1 MLAKESFMRSTWTLR
16 TDRLPFRL
24 YVAGLTLISVALS
37 FLSFSVT
44 RDTAT
49 LATFVVVFVALVGG
63 EYIGFPISGV
73 HHTLAAPAQIAAC
86 VLLPP
91 PGALTLSVLS
101 VLIIQLLRPPKRAW
115 DARAFNLAHTTID
128 VGASS
133 IAYAHVAHVGAAAA
147 ATDILTHPLATLLL
161 IATFLACDAPLL
173 HIGLWCLRRG
183 AYRVTLHILWEG
195 ILPEFAALPIGLLA
209 AILYQVTPPATL
221 FLVVPLILL
230 TIAFKASDR
239 YVHEQTARAAADVRA
254 EEQERRARLLEE
266 VARFGQAANLTD
278 TGALLAAIARAV
290 ATVSGATNV
299 EVRVAAHA
307 GAPAAFASSQ
317 AADAADGARMAP
329 SETHELTGGEHGPI
343 GAITLRGRPQ
353 ETDPTRDAVLAIL
366 LGQAALALANDAL
379 HRDAL
384 HRATTDALTKL
395 HNRAGGLAHLQRLIA
410 QARRS
415 GAALSLLQLDLDGF
429 KAINDTWGHEA
440 GDAALVAVAGA
451 LRAACRASDVPIRL
465 GGDEF
470 LVVLADT
477 DLTSGREVA
486 DRLCTALNPLR
497 FDYKGRT
504 LTVGA
509 SLGVVAWEVGMDD
522 DGLLRAADEAA
533 YAAKKQGKGRVA
545 TSADAHALVGVT
557 VPVREHRPIAGVAT

>member
-1 MLAKESFMRSTWTLR
+1 MAKESFMRLTWTPR
-16 TDRLPFRL
+16 ADRLPFRL
-24 YVAGLTLISVALS
+24 YVAGLSLIGVAL
-37 FLSFSVT
+37 FLFSFSAT

-49 LATFVVVFVALVGG
+49 LATFVVVSVALVGG
-63 EYIGFPISGV
+63 EYIGFPIAGV

-91 PGALTLSVLS
+91 SGALALSVLS
-101 VLIIQLLRPPKRAW
+101 VLIIHFLRPPKRAW
-115 DARAFNLAHTTID
+115 DVRAFNLAHTAIS
-128 VGASS
+128 VGASG
-133 IAYAHVAHVGAAAA
+133 IAYAHVARVGAAAA
-147 ATDILTHPLATLLL
+147 ATDTLTHPLATMLL
-161 IATFLACDAPLL
+161 IATFLACDGPLL
-173 HIGLWCLRRG
+173 HIGLWCLHRG

-209 AILYQVTPPATL
+209 AILYQVAPPATL

-239 YVHEQTARAAADVRA
+239 YVREQTARAAADMRA
-254 EEQERRARLLEE
+254 EEQKRRARLLEE
-266 VARFGQAANLTD
+266 VARFGQAASLTD
-278 TGALLAAIARAV
+278 TGALLTAIARAV
-290 ATVSGATNV
+290 ATVSGAASV

-307 GAPAAFASSQ
+307 GAPAASASSHV
-317 AADAADGARMAP
+317 ADAVNGTCMAP
-329 SETHELTGGEHGPI
+329 SETHELTSGEQGPVST
-343 GAITLRGRPQ
+343 ITLRGRPQ
-353 ETDPTRDAVLAIL
+353 KSDPTRDAVLAIL
-366 LGQAALALANDAL
+366 LGQVALALANDAL
-379 HRDAL
+379 HRDAI
-384 HRATTDALTKL
+384 HRATTDALTTL

-440 GDAALVAVAGA
+440 GDAALVAVASV
-451 LRAACRASDVPIRL
+451 LRATCRTSDVPIRL

-477 DLTSGREVA
+477 DLTAGREVA
-486 DRLCTALNPLR
+486 HRLCMALNPLR
-497 FDYKGRT
+497 FDYMSRT

-509 SLGVVAWEVGMDD
+509 SLGVVAWEVGMGDE
-522 DGLLRAADEAA
+522 GLLRAADEAA

-545 TSADAHALVGVT
+545 TSADALALVGVS
-557 VPVREHRPIAGVAT
+557 VSVRDRRPIADEAT

>member
-1 MLAKESFMRSTWTLR
+1 MRSTWILR
-16 TDRLPFRL
+16 ADRLSFRL
-24 YVAGLTLISVALS
+24 YVAGLTLIGIALFLFS
-37 FLSFSVT
+37 FFAT

-49 LATFVVVFVALVGG
+49 LTTFAVVSVVLVGG
-63 EYIGFPISGV
+63 EYIGFPIADV
-73 HHTLAAPAQIAAC
+73 YHTLAAPAQIAAC

-91 PGALTLSVLS
+91 PGALALSVLS
-101 VLIIQLLRPPKRAW
+101 VLIIQFLRPPKRAW
-115 DARAFNLAHTTID
+115 DVRAFNLAHTAIN
-128 VGASS
+128 VGASG
-133 IAYAHVAHVGAAAA
+133 IAYAHVARVGAASSVID
-147 ATDILTHPLATLLL
+147 TLTHPLATLLL
-161 IATFLACDAPLL
+161 IATFLVCDAPLL
-173 HIGLWCLRRG
+173 HIALWCLRRG
-183 AYRVTLHILWEG
+183 AYRVTLHTLWEDN
-195 ILPEFAALPIGLLA
+195 LPELAALPIGLLA
-209 AILYQVTPPATL
+209 AILYQVAPPATL
-221 FLVVPLILL
+221 LLVVPLILL

-239 YVHEQTARAAADVRA
+239 YVQEQAARAAADVRA

-278 TGALLAAIARAV
+278 TGALLAAIARSV
-290 ATVSGATNV
+290 ATVSGAASV

-307 GAPAAFASSQ
+307 GLPAASVSSH
-317 AADAADGARMAP
+317 AADTADGARMAL
-329 SETHELTGGEHGPI
+329 SETHELTGGEQDPVGV
-343 GAITLRGRPQ
+343 ITLRGRPQ
-353 ETDPTRDAVLAIL
+353 ESDPTRDAVLAIL
-366 LGQAALALANDAL
+366 LGQVALALANDAL

-384 HRATTDALTKL
+384 HRATTDALTML
-395 HNRAGGLAHLQRLIA
+395 HNRAGGLAHIERLIA

-440 GDAALVAVAGA
+440 GDVALVAVAGA
-451 LRAACRASDVPIRL
+451 LRATCRTSDVPIRL

-477 DLTSGREVA
+477 DLTAGREVA

-497 FDYKGRT
+497 FDYMGRT

-509 SLGVVAWEVGMDD
+509 SLGIVAWEVGMDD

-545 TSADAHALVGVT
+545 TSADAHALVGVS
-557 VPVREHRPIAGVAT
+557 VSVRDRRPIAGMAT